1 MAKLWLQLAVC
12 LLVVVMLSGC
22 GSLEGLRETR
32 SVIEADYT
40 QQIQEEV
47 NREAVEFLTGL
58 IEARYGIAA
67 PPALVD
73 KLVELLSD
81 GQDEIVQDLLKDAEK
96 RLLEDRLRELG
107 EVGAATEPGRTNGAH
122 DVLPG
127 DDPGR

>member
-12 LLVVVMLSGC
+12 LLVLVMVSGC
-22 GSLEGLRETR
+22 GSLDALRKTR

-40 QQIQEEV
+40 QQLQEEV

-81 GQDEIVQDLLKDAEK
+81 GQDEIVQGLLKDAEK

-107 EVGAATEPGRTNGAH
+107 EVGGATEPGPTNGVPDA
-122 DVLPG
+122 LPG
-127 DDPGR
+127 DDPGG